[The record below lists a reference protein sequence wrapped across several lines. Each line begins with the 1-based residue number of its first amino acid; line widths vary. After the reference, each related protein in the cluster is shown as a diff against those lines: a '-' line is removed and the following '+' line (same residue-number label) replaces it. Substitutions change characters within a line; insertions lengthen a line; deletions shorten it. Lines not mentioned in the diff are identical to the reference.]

1 MNLCENSRVQLSKQ
15 HCATLSGKNLER
27 RHVTSLRGRSQVC
40 QTPWW
45 HHPTPDTWRRMV
57 DGPRASAAGD
67 PGRQDSVGRRVVVGG
82 VWKPCLGRLI
92 QQCQPC
98 LSLTGVVLSTL
109 AHLIQFALVSDYL
122 WVRTPLATMRTKVR
136 FAIQAGLG
144 IIANLKLTAGAF
156 LHRLSTQRSGR
167 NVYWINFH
175 AT

>member
-109 AHLIQFALVSDYL
+109 AHLIQVGIDGGLSLGQD
-122 WVRTPLATMRTKVR
+122 ATCHNADKGMPCNSGSSWRYRLLETDSRGISSSFVHAKVR
-136 FAIQAGLG
+136 P
-144 IIANLKLTAGAF
+144 K
-156 LHRLSTQRSGR
+156 RLLD
-167 NVYWINFH
+167 
-175 AT
+175 